1 MNTNEKLLELAYKI
15 DAEGGTHG
23 GSYAALLD
31 ALRENIQELDAK
43 KAGTAKP
50 LKIIKKMIKSNQ
62 KNYINRFLGYIKLD
76 PDHFAFLDGHRV
88 FISNSDL
95 GYSEDENAAGLAN
108 TLKRAL
114 EHGNATEEIE
124 ISLTEVKEQLARNK
138 ANKDKLHPLIKQL
151 EGYKIG
157 LNPEFLKDC
166 FEFSGSLK
174 FIYEKRVNVHGC
186 NVSPLFQVDESNN
199 VISMLLPVN
208 VQN

>member
-23 GSYAALLD
+23 GSYAELIQALKD
-31 ALRENIQELDAK
+31 NIQELDAK

-50 LKIIKKMIKSNQ
+50 LKIIKKMLKSNQ
-62 KNYINRFLGYIKLD
+62 KNYINKFLGYIKLD
-76 PDHFAFLDGHRV
+76 SNRFAFLDGHRV

-95 GYSEDENAAGLAN
+95 GFSEDENAAGLAN

-157 LNPEFLKDC
+157 LNPEYLKDC

-186 NVSPLFQVDESNN
+186 NVSPLFQIDDAGDVCTM
-199 VISMLLPVN
+199 VLPVN
-208 VQN
+208 IN